1 MTPRAARLFFALMP
15 PSAVASRLAAAA
27 AGVRYPAGRR
37 LPAGNLHVTL
47 AFMGAL
53 DDPAQ
58 DACAAAAAGVTT
70 GTPFVLDFDHA
81 GWFQRARVAW
91 LGPAQ
96 VPPALTALAGA
107 LRESLDAAGVAHDR
121 QPFRCHLTIA
131 RDVDELALPQAVTPV
146 RWTVTEFA
154 LVESVPSVAGTRYES
169 RAKWPLRPVF
179 RDETARPPVR

>member
-1 MTPRAARLFFALMP
+1 MRPRAARLFFALMP
-15 PSAVASRLAAAA
+15 PPAVASALAAAA
-27 AGVRYPAGRR
+27 ADVRYPAGRP

-47 AFMGAL
+47 AFMGAV
-53 DDPAQ
+53 DAT
-58 DACAAAAAGVTT
+58 ACAEAAARVTT

-81 GWFQRARVAW
+81 GWFERARVAW

-107 LRESLDAAGVAHDR
+107 LRSSLDAAGLPCDR
-121 QPFRCHLTIA
+121 QAFRCHLTIA
-131 RDVDELALPQAVTPV
+131 RDVDALALPQAVTPV

-154 LVESVPSVAGTRYES
+154 LVESVRGAAGTRYES

-179 RDETARPPVR
+179 CGETARPPVR